1 MEKTKAFWRTKVIV
15 PTTANRSL
23 AIYRDMWVLEP
34 DTLIIAKAI
43 YKAQVYGWTVDKT
56 QEVTLEKKLTST
68 DETMFLD

>member
-1 MEKTKAFWRTKVIV
+1 MEKAKAFWRTKVIV

-23 AIYRDMWVLEP
+23 AMYRDMWVLEP

-43 YKAQVYGWTVDKT
+43 HKAQVYGWTIDKT
-56 QEVTLEKKLTST
+56 QEVTLEKELTST